1 MKTMNT
7 ICAEMEPKLAEML
20 FNPEAVQAGVKEH
33 VESHIGACE
42 GCRTEFDSL
51 RRTIATLD
59 AWPAPEPNPYFMT
72 RFDAR
77 LREEK
82 NAPRASWPSRVF
94 ARVKARWTYGPQMQA
109 RPLAAMALTLCV
121 LVGGGSYLN
130 YYWEQPP
137 AQPHQTDAAVVQD
150 LQTLD
155 SNSQLLDQL
164 ESIDQ
169 QDNGQ
174 AQE

>member
-1 MKTMNT
+1 MSGMETTNT
-7 ICAEMEPKLAEML
+7 ICAGMEPKLAEML
-20 FNPEAVQAGVKEH
+20 FNQAAAPARVKEH
-33 VESHIGACE
+33 VDTCE
-42 GCRTEFDSL
+42 GCRAEFDAL
-51 RRTIATLD
+51 RRTMATLD
-59 AWPAPEPNPYFMT
+59 AWSAPEPNPYFMT
-72 RFDAR
+72 RFEAR

-82 NAPRASWPSRVF
+82 NAPRAGWLQRM
-94 ARVKARWTYGPQMQA
+94 KTRWLYGPQMQA

-137 AQPHQTDAAVVQD
+137 VQPHQTNAYVVQD

-155 SNSQLLDQL
+155 SNAQLLDQL

-169 QDNGQ
+169 PDNGQ